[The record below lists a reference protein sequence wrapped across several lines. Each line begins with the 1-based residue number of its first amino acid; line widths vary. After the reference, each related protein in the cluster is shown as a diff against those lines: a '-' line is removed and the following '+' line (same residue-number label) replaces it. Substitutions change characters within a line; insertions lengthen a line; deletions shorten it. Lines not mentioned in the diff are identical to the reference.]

1 MQAIVRLQLQTLKA
15 EFPSYEFMQSMQVL
29 RLERSS
35 MPTAASVA
43 KLSESVHMRRLAA
56 NCNVKLD
63 DLKAEFM
70 DHFLMAM
77 RELRRDPSLDNF
89 GAWRTALSRTRAA
102 GRHPQTTLIQVL
114 MRFGACIGCTTPG
127 AEQPAENASTTS
139 Q

>member
-77 RELRRDPSLDNF
+77 RELRRDPSLDIF
-89 GAWRTALSRTRAA
+89 RLGELRFREQGQRDDTPRQHSSR
-102 GRHPQTTLIQVL
+102 
-114 MRFGACIGCTTPG
+114 C
-127 AEQPAENASTTS
+127 
-139 Q
+139 